1 MMKYVLMMAM
11 GFFFHIAANSQSW
24 IPVDKSPMDQIYF
37 PVDYPSKK
45 IRGTSE
51 PLRMRVIYSRP
62 AKNNRKIFNSDIV
75 PYGKVWRLGANEA
88 TEIQFF
94 TPAVIGGKKV
104 APGRYT
110 VYCIPTEKEWTFI
123 VNKDTDAWGAFNY
136 DAAKDVVRV
145 SVPVEELKDPVE
157 FLTIDFEKSG
167 STVNLAIEW
176 DQKKASLPINF

>member
-1 MMKYVLMMAM
+1 MTKYVLMAAM
-11 GFFFHIAANSQSW
+11 SFFFHIAANSQSW

-94 TPAVIGGKKV
+94 SPAVIGGKKV
-104 APGRYT
+104 PAGRYT

-123 VNKDTDAWGAFNY
+123 INRDTDAWGAFNY
-136 DAAKDVVRV
+136 DATKDVVRV
-145 SVPVEELKDPVE
+145 SAPVEELKDPIE

>member
-1 MMKYVLMMAM
+1 MAKYVW
-11 GFFFHIAANSQSW
+11 IALISFLIHLPVRGQSW
-24 IPVDKSPMDQIYF
+24 IPVDKSPMDQIYY

-62 AKNNRKIFNSDIV
+62 AKNNRKIFDSDIV

-94 TPAVIGGKKV
+94 TTAVIGGKKV
-104 APGRYT
+104 PPGRYT
-110 VYCIPTEKEWTFI
+110 IYCIPTEKEWTFI
-123 VNKDTDAWGAFNY
+123 INKDTDAWGAFNY
-136 DAAKDVVRV
+136 DAAKDVVRTT
-145 SVPVEELKDPVE
+145 VPVEELKDPVE

-167 STVNLAIEW
+167 STVNLVIEW
-176 DQKKASLPINF
+176 DQKKASLPVNF

>member
-1 MMKYVLMMAM
+1 MTKYVLIVAM
-11 GFFFHIAANSQSW
+11 GLFFHIAAHSQSW

-94 TPAVIGGKKV
+94 TPAMIGGKKV
-104 APGRYT
+104 PAGRYT
-110 VYCIPTEKEWTFI
+110 IYCIPTEKEWTFI

-136 DAAKDVVRV
+136 DATKDVVRV
-145 SVPVEELKDPVE
+145 STPVEELKDPVE